1 MKLKIKAV
9 ANDIDSIEKLIN
21 DYFYSKFYYI
31 DLENNRSGKMSFI
44 IKSRKNTIPDY
55 INESYKVKLRKGKYY
70 FYRVLEDE
78 EKEGWIRKWTSNV

>member
-1 MKLKIKAV
+1 MKLKVKAI

-21 DYFYSKFYYI
+21 DYFYSKLYYI
-31 DLENNRSGKMSFI
+31 DLENKDRSGKMSFI
-44 IKSRKNTIPDY
+44 IKSRKNIIPDY

-78 EKEGWIRKWTSNV
+78 EKEG